1 MADDYGMDDNDALYD
16 AWTSNSTGFTRA
28 ELEDLFAPA
37 PTANNQIA
45 IDAARSQRIEEE
57 ARLNDIEIK
66 SKGLPGGLAAFQEL
80 SPDQQEYISQKPEGS
95 GAKFNYGA
103 KTVLEEFEEAKQGL
117 LNQAFDGGIRDEK
130 SANAILAESIR
141 NGSLSNPSL
150 NALGN
155 AASPFKD
162 FLSTYDESINKQIN
176 EGINPGGS
184 TFVENPGSILD
195 LVRGE
200 AKGNIKDVLGAN
212 WPMMAAPFPMGL
224 LGPGLSF
231 LTGSKVIGTY
241 EDPITGKGMHLVE
254 NRDGTRTSSYI
265 SPEDNPSYGNRDEG
279 GYNNNTIQ
287 QAPVVQNL
295 NPQIAAGAFN
305 REQALEDLIQ
315 RTQTNTT
322 NPGIDDFYFNQ
333 LIRSGIGD
341 RNTALGDNITQG
353 QFDNS
358 FNTDFLGQ
366 GILDDETRNLQGQAT
381 EQLNTAFTGN
391 AFDPLDDDI
400 INSIVQQRAAPA
412 RQQIATAVSR
422 GNYNPTGGRT
432 ANEAIDFQTPK
443 ATSRIREV
451 GEGVLG
457 GYQKDVDAI
466 KDTALSSI
474 GNFKLGDDL
483 FNATP
488 FTEQRSSL
496 IEERTPNLSGDI
508 NQSIGG
514 EPLFNSGDALSKGSR
529 IQGVVSGKPANESFL
544 DTIAAREA
552 ASARAGSSTR
562 GLGSRGSGV
571 F

>member
-1 MADDYGMDDNDALYD
+1 M
-16 AWTSNSTGFTRA
+16 
-28 ELEDLFAPA
+28 
-37 PTANNQIA
+37 
-45 IDAARSQRIEEE
+45 
-57 ARLNDIEIK
+57 
-66 SKGLPGGLAAFQEL
+66 
-80 SPDQQEYISQKPEGS
+80 
-95 GAKFNYGA
+95 
-103 KTVLEEFEEAKQGL
+103 
-117 LNQAFDGGIRDEK
+117 
-130 SANAILAESIR
+130 
-141 NGSLSNPSL
+141 
-150 NALGN
+150 
-155 AASPFKD
+155 
-162 FLSTYDESINKQIN
+162 
-176 EGINPGGS
+176 
-184 TFVENPGSILD
+184 
-195 LVRGE
+195 
-200 AKGNIKDVLGAN
+200 
-212 WPMMAAPFPMGL
+212 
-224 LGPGLSF
+224 
-231 LTGSKVIGTY
+231 
-241 EDPITGKGMHLVE
+241 
-254 NRDGTRTSSYI
+254 
-265 SPEDNPSYGNRDEG
+265 
-279 GYNNNTIQ
+279 
-287 QAPVVQNL
+287 
-295 NPQIAAGAFN
+295 
-305 REQALEDLIQ
+305 
-315 RTQTNTT
+315 
-322 NPGIDDFYFNQ
+322 
-333 LIRSGIGD
+333 
-341 RNTALGDNITQG
+341 
-353 QFDNS
+353 
-358 FNTDFLGQ
+358 
-366 GILDDETRNLQGQAT
+366 
-381 EQLNTAFTGN
+381 
-391 AFDPLDDDI
+391 
-400 INSIVQQRAAPA
+400 QQRAAPA